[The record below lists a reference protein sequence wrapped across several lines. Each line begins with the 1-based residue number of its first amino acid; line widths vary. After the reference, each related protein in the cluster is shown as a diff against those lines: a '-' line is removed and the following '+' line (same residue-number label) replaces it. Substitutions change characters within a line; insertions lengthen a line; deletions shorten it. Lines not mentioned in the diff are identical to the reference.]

1 MRLMGK
7 RGHFDVVIVGGGLVG
22 AAFAAAVGKAALDI
36 ALIET
41 RAPRAPVPPNPD
53 WDARVYAISPA
64 SRQFLAALGAW
75 DALDPGRLTAIHRM
89 QIFGDDG
96 AANIVFDAFA
106 AGVPELAWIVEDD
119 ALQTALWGLLGQ
131 QKNLRVF
138 CPAQCAALNCDAGAN
153 ALVLE
158 DGTRVTADLIV
169 GADGAQSWL
178 RNAAGLVAAEKP
190 YAQQGIVA
198 NFSTERPHR
207 GTAYQWFRPEGTLAY
222 LPLPGQRVSIVWSAA
237 DDYARELMALAPGEL
252 ANRVA
257 AAAGHTLG
265 ALESITP
272 ARAFP
277 LRLLTVGSSVAPG
290 LALIGDAAHVVHP
303 LAGQG
308 LNLGFADAYALVAAL
323 TAREPFRSCGDSRL
337 LRRYERNRREH
348 HVALQWVT
356 DGLQRM
362 FSSDSS
368 VMRQLR
374 NRGLELTDA
383 LPVVK
388 NLLTR
393 QALGS
398 F

>member
-1 MRLMGK
+1 MGK

-22 AAFAAAVGKAALDI
+22 AAFAAALGDAVLDV

-41 RAPRAPVPPNPD
+41 RAPVPRAAD

-64 SRQFLAALGAW
+64 SRQFLSTLGAW
-75 DALDPGRLTAIHRM
+75 DALDPGRLTPIHRM

-96 AANIVFDAFA
+96 AADIVFDALA
-106 AGVPELAWIVEDD
+106 AGVPELAWIVEDG
-119 ALQTALWGLLGQ
+119 ALQTALWGLLGR
-131 QKNLRVF
+131 QKNLRLF
-138 CPAQCAALNCDAGAN
+138 CPAQCAALNRDAGAN
-153 ALVLE
+153 ALAFE
-158 DGTRVTADLIV
+158 DGTRITADLIV
-169 GADGAQSWL
+169 GADGAQSWV
-178 RNAAGLVAAEKP
+178 RNAAGLAVADKP
-190 YAQQGIVA
+190 YLQQGVVA
-198 NFSTERPHR
+198 NFSTELPHH
-207 GTAYQWFRPEGTLAY
+207 GTAYQWFRPEGALAY
-222 LPLPGQRVSIVWSAA
+222 LPLPGQRVSIVWSAD
-237 DDYARELMALAPGEL
+237 DDYATELMALAPAEL
-252 ANRVA
+252 AARA
-257 AAAGHTLG
+257 ADAGCHALG
-265 ALESITP
+265 EFESITP

-277 LRLLTVGSSVAPG
+277 LRLMTVASSVAPG

-308 LNLGFADAYALVAAL
+308 VNLGFADAHALASLLIV
-323 TAREPFRSCGDSRL
+323 REPFRSCGDSRL
-337 LRRYERNRREH
+337 LRRYERERREQ

-368 VMRQLR
+368 LMRQLR

>member
-1 MRLMGK
+1 MAK
-7 RGHFDVVIVGGGLVG
+7 RGHFDVVVVGGGLVG
-22 AAFAAAVGKAALDI
+22 AAFAAALGDAALDV
-36 ALIET
+36 ALVE
-41 RAPRAPVPPNPD
+41 ARAPVVQGAD

-64 SRQFLAALGAW
+64 SRQFLATLGAW
-75 DALDPGRLTAIHRM
+75 ETIDPARLTPIHRM

-96 AANIVFDAFA
+96 AAAIVFDALA
-106 AGVPELAWIVEDD
+106 AGVPELAWIVEDRT
-119 ALQTALWGLLGQ
+119 LQTALWGLLGQ
-131 QKNLRVF
+131 QKNLRLF
-138 CPAQCAALNCDAGAN
+138 CPAQCAALNRDDGAN
-153 ALVLE
+153 ALTLE
-158 DGTRVTADLIV
+158 DGTRISADLIV

-178 RNAAGLVAAEKP
+178 RTTADLVAADKP
-190 YAQQGIVA
+190 YAQQGVVA
-198 NFSTERPHR
+198 NFSTAQAHG

-222 LPLPGQRVSIVWSAA
+222 LPLPGQRVSIVWSAEEN
-237 DDYARELMALAPGEL
+237 YAQELLALAPAQL
-252 ANRVA
+252 AGRVA
-257 AAAGHTLG
+257 DAGCHVLG
-265 ALESITP
+265 GLESITP

-277 LRLLTVGSSVAPG
+277 LRLMTVASSVAPG

-308 LNLGFADAYALVAAL
+308 VNLGFADAHALASAL
-323 TAREPFRSCGDSRL
+323 IAREPFRSCGDSRL
-337 LRRYERNRREH
+337 LRRYERGRREQ

-362 FSSDSS
+362 FSSDSGL
-368 VMRQLR
+368 VRQLR

-393 QALGS
+393 RALGG

>member
-1 MRLMGK
+1 MGK

-22 AAFAAAVGKAALDI
+22 AAFAAALGDAALDV
-36 ALIET
+36 ALIES
-41 RAPRAPVPPNPD
+41 RAPRAAQGVA

-64 SRQFLAALGAW
+64 SRQFLATLGAW
-75 DALDPGRLTAIHRM
+75 DVLDSDRLTPIHRM

-96 AANIVFDAFA
+96 AADIVFDALA
-106 AGVPELAWIVEDD
+106 TGVPELAWIVEDG
-119 ALQTALWGLLGQ
+119 ALQTALWGLLSR
-131 QKNLRVF
+131 QKNLRLF
-138 CPAQCAALNCDAGAN
+138 CPAQCATLNRDDGAN
-153 ALVLE
+153 ALALE
-158 DGTRVTADLIV
+158 DGTRITADLIV
-169 GADGAQSWL
+169 GADGAQSWV
-178 RNAAGLVAAEKP
+178 RTAAGLVAADKP
-190 YAQQGIVA
+190 YAQQGVVA
-198 NFSTERPHR
+198 NFSTARPHG

-222 LPLPGQRVSIVWSAA
+222 LPLPGQRTSIVWSAEEN
-237 DDYARELMALAPGEL
+237 YAKELMALAPAQL
-252 ANRVA
+252 ASRVA
-257 AAAGHTLG
+257 DAGGRVLG
-265 ALESITP
+265 ELESITP

-277 LRLLTVGSSVAPG
+277 LHLLTVASSVAPG

-308 LNLGFADAYALVAAL
+308 VNLGFADARALASAL
-323 TAREPFRSCGDSRL
+323 IARESFRTCGDSRL
-337 LRRYERNRREH
+337 LRQYERGRREQH
-348 HVALQWVT
+348 AALQWVT

-362 FSSDSS
+362 FSSDIS
-368 VMRQLR
+368 VVRQLR